1 MKALLR
7 QLLCA
12 AAVLGLTAIGPSAAQ
27 GQGDKATL
35 AGAITDRSTGNPVRG
50 AFVAL
55 LSDSSRFVRS
65 DSAGL
70 YSFPNLEPGVTRLV
84 IRADSFPALGIVVE
98 LLAGQVLERP
108 VRLDSTPSGRLAA
121 AQSLPTVTVKAD
133 APAENYRLVAFEQ
146 RRRTGRG
153 QYLTEDQIVQ
163 SGAYNV
169 SEAVRAMRGVTYEC
183 GGSAEAG
190 ACHVRMSRAPMRCM
204 PEWVVDEQVDN
215 TFGSTTPIRD
225 VVAIEVYTGPSDVP
239 GEFAGRNAGCGVIV
253 LWTRSGPP
261 RRRGSTK

>member
-1 MKALLR
+1 MKPRWKPLVRAVAIVAL
-7 QLLCA
+7 A
-12 AAVLGLTAIGPSAAQ
+12 TACPLPALAQ
-27 GQGDKATL
+27 GEKATVTGTI
-35 AGAITDRSTGNPVRG
+35 ADRSTGNPVHD
-50 AFVAL
+50 AIIAL
-55 LSDSSRFVRS
+55 LRDTTRFVRS
-65 DSAGL
+65 DSSGR
-70 YSFPNLEPGVTRLV
+70 YTFPNLEPGVTQLMV
-84 IRADSFPALGIVVE
+84 RADSFPTLGIVVE
-98 LLAGQVLERP
+98 LLAGQTLERP

-133 APAENYRLVAFEQ
+133 APIENYRLVGFEQ

-153 QYLTEDQIVQ
+153 QYLTEEQIVK

-169 SEAVRAMRGVTYEC
+169 GEAIRALRGVTYEC

-204 PEWVVDEQVDN
+204 PEWIIDEQVDN
-215 TFGSTTPIRD
+215 DFGASTPIRD

-239 GEFAGRNAGCGVIV
+239 GEYAGRNAGCGVIV

-261 RRRGSTK
+261 RRRSPE